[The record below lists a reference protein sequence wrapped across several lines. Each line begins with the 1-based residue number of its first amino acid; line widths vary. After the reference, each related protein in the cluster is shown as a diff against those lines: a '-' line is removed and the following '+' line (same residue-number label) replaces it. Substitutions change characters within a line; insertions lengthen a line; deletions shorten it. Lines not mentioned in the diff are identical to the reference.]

1 MYYVH
6 NLAAAKG
13 GGMPV
18 SPSFLLYRTPERVV
32 NDSVKVAPVIDRH
45 EELARA
51 IERLASVERM
61 QAKLADSATTAK

>member
-45 EELARA
+45 
-51 IERLASVERM
+51 
-61 QAKLADSATTAK
+61 

>member
-18 SPSFLLYRTPERVV
+18 SPSLLLSRTPERVV

-45 EELARA
+45 EELVRA
-51 IERLASVERM
+51 IERLASIERM
-61 QAKLADSATTAK
+61 NTQVKSDNPEK